1 MSPLAQLLI
10 EEAPSFIAFTKE
22 MFVKKNP
29 DLPVP
34 TSEEIIAIYEAGY
47 LASIAKDDAIIA
59 ANPE

>member
-10 EEAPSFIAFTKE
+10 TEAPSIIAFTKE
-22 MFVKKNP
+22 LFARKNP

-34 TSEEIIAIYEAGY
+34 TSEDVIAAYEAGY
-47 LASIAKDDAIIA
+47 LASVAKDDAIVA